1 MEQSV
6 AQWWSMTSAYL
17 AAPASLLSGDFQLYL
32 LLPVVGLVC
41 LVAGTVLAVRARE
54 KQAIWTLLPAIAAA
68 LAPIALEFAFGM
80 LGWVGL
86 GFALLVGLFGIGLW
100 IHVLASDATKRLPVW
115 LVGIFLLS
123 FVAFCD
129 FLAVVAVWGM

>member
-6 AQWWSMTSAYL
+6 AQWWSMTSAYF
-17 AAPASLLSGDFQLYL
+17 AAPASLLSGNVQLYL
-32 LLPVVGLVC
+32 LPVIGLIS
-41 LVAGTVLAVRARE
+41 LVAGVVLALQAKE
-54 KQAIWTLLPAIAAA
+54 KQAAWTVLPAIAAA
-68 LAPIALEFAFGM
+68 FAPIALEFAFVT

-86 GFALLVGLFGIGLW
+86 GFALLVGLFGVGLW
-100 IHVLASDATKRLPVW
+100 IHVLASDATRRLPVW
-115 LVGIFLLS
+115 LIGIFILS

>member
-6 AQWWSMTSAYL
+6 AQWWSMTSAYF
-17 AAPASLLSGDFQLYL
+17 AAPASLLSGNVQLYL
-32 LLPVVGLVC
+32 LLPVIGLIS
-41 LVAGTVLAVRARE
+41 LVAGVVLSVQAKE
-54 KQAIWTLLPAIAAA
+54 KQAAWTVLPAIAAA
-68 LAPIALEFAFGM
+68 LAPIALEFAFGT

-86 GFALLVGLFGIGLW
+86 GFALLVGLFGVGLW
-100 IHVLASDATKRLPVW
+100 IHVLASDATRRLPVW
-115 LVGIFLLS
+115 LIGIFILS